1 MYMGNIEDHIDY
13 LCRNNC
19 LIMPR
24 EWNRG
29 TLGTF
34 APTKF
39 MTELLTGFYNR
50 KKSTND
56 QEVNQ

>member
-1 MYMGNIEDHIDY
+1 MGNIEDHIDY

-39 MTELLTGFYNR
+39 MTELLTGFYKR
-50 KKSTND
+50 K
-56 QEVNQ
+56 NQQTIRR